1 MQKEKRGKSKMDRK
15 LQVDIVRGSGDVVG
29 SVWIVDP
36 RIEYCRRRNELLPPG
51 LTAVVHQPRSVATD
65 LASSKS
71 RDE

>member
-1 MQKEKRGKSKMDRK
+1 MDRK

-51 LTAVVHQPRSVATD
+51 L
-65 LASSKS
+65 
-71 RDE
+71 